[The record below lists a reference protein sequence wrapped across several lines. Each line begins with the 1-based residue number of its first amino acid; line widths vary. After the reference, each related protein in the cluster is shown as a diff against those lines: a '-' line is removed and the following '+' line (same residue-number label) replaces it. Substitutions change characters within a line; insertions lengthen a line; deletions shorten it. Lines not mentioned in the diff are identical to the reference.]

1 MFAAPLDRVASME
14 VRVGLV
20 KAEELFRGVGVAL
33 VTIFSRSGEA
43 DPAATAKHAAD
54 LVSRGMRA
62 VLVAGTTGEAGT
74 LTQQERTAL
83 IEAVRAAIPAE
94 IPVLAGTGAATAET
108 AVSLTAAAARA
119 GADVILA
126 YPPPGSAGL
135 PDFYAA
141 VGNAAAGLAVL
152 AYHVPWISAP
162 GVPVDELAGLP
173 VAGIKDSSGSPDRL
187 LDELAH
193 YKGSTYVGSSAMA
206 GLKHGIAVPCF
217 GSDPAGLVEL
227 GVATERAGFDGYFLW
242 DHIVFSN
249 TGDGPP
255 IVDPWLVLSVVAA
268 RTSRISIGTVVTP
281 VPRRRP
287 WQLARTTTT
296 LDRLSGGRVVLGVG
310 IGSPAYGDFGIFH
323 EPSGDRERAE
333 LLDEGLDVLAGLW
346 SGERFSYSGK
356 HLTVDPVRFL
366 PVPVQRPRIPVWVA
380 GVLPATR
387 PIARA
392 ARWDGM
398 VPIRFDADGL

>member
-1 MFAAPLDRVASME
+1 MSGGNPPL
-14 VRVGLV
+14 
-20 KAEELFRGVGVAL
+20 
-33 VTIFSRSGEA
+33 
-43 DPAATAKHAAD
+43 
-54 LVSRGMRA
+54 
-62 VLVAGTTGEAGT
+62 
-74 LTQQERTAL
+74 
-83 IEAVRAAIPAE
+83 
-94 IPVLAGTGAATAET
+94 
-108 AVSLTAAAARA
+108 
-119 GADVILA
+119 
-126 YPPPGSAGL
+126 
-135 PDFYAA
+135 
-141 VGNAAAGLAVL
+141 
-152 AYHVPWISAP
+152 
-162 GVPVDELAGLP
+162 
-173 VAGIKDSSGSPDRL
+173 
-187 LDELAH
+187 
-193 YKGSTYVGSSAMA
+193 A
-206 GLKHGIAVPCF
+206 GLKHGIAVPNF
-217 GSDPAGLVEL
+217 GAEPCDLIEL
-227 GVATERAGFDGYFLW
+227 GVATEQAGFDGYFLW

-268 RTSRISIGTVVTP
+268 RTSRIRIGTVVTP

-346 SGERFSYSGK
+346 SGERFCYSGK

-380 GVLPATR
+380 GVLPAPR

-398 VPIRFDADGL
+398 VPIRFDADGLERPSPEEIAKVAGQIDAIKGNAPGYDMVVWAEVASEPAEVAELARPYADAGATWWIETARPEPGWWEGIQARVGAGPGRVG